1 MGSRV
6 LDELKFTEGG
16 RSKAFQDCIGIV
28 ESRGF
33 LAAGYRQFQ
42 AMRFAVEEINNSSE
56 LLPNVTLGYHIFDN
70 CVSSINIQAALDFVL
85 GNSRW
90 GAKPCH
96 GLRSCRPGVSAVLG
110 PWGSDSAAAIASI
123 LHLFHIP
130 QISYGASSEEL
141 SDKARFSSFFRTIPS
156 DNNQAEAMVLLVQ
169 RFGWNW
175 ISVIASANQYGQ
187 NGKRRVVELASERG
201 ICVAHQGIIQASGT
215 ASEQETIEM
224 INRINFSRVN
234 VTIVFS
240 SFNNAKIF
248 FSAAVNENV
257 TGKIW
262 IVSESISEER
272 LTSEIP
278 NIEKIGTFL
287 GIAVKQGQMPGFG
300 DFLAKAIAAQNP
312 AMDQDHLTSARN
324 AANSKIYSQGN
335 CAQICTECQHFTSAS
350 VQTILG
356 PSVWS
361 VSFNVYAAMYAVAHT
376 LHLLLK
382 CDSGSC
388 DKSTTFL
395 PSQLLEGLKRVNFT
409 LHNNPIYFDEN
420 GNPPMGYEV
429 IVWDTEMESR
439 SMKVIG
445 SYKPNPGRLIINE
458 SLIKWNSA
466 AGTIPTSNCSGEC
479 EPGQRKKQNGFH
491 LCCFLCENCPAG
503 TFETNAECADC
514 SLDQWSPEQSST
526 CYNRSVTYLRWDN
539 TISIVLSVMSSTGL
553 VLTAGITLIFVVYLN
568 TPVVKA
574 AGGKLC
580 FLMLLTLASGFCS
593 VFSFIGKPNDVI
605 CRVSW
610 PLFTVSFTAC
620 LACIFVRSFQI
631 VCIFKMATKL
641 PKAYDYWVKYNGQY
655 VFVFAST
662 SLSVI
667 HCTVW
672 MVQQPIVTVINY
684 SLSQTE
690 MILLCATHN
699 DLSMFLSGFVYT
711 GLLSMLCF
719 VFAFLGKDLPK
730 NYNEAKYISFS
741 MVLYIASWAGCML
754 VILSGFRKYLPMVQ
768 ALATLLSLF
777 GILAAYFLPKCYII
791 LFKPQCNTTAFFQ
804 SCIQD
809 YTKNRVA

>member
-1 MGSRV
+1 
-6 LDELKFTEGG
+6 
-16 RSKAFQDCIGIV
+16 
-28 ESRGF
+28 
-33 LAAGYRQFQ
+33 
-42 AMRFAVEEINNSSE
+42 MRFAVEQINNSSE

-70 CVSSINIQAALDFVL
+70 CVSSFNIQAALDFVL
-85 GNSRW
+85 GDSRW

-96 GLRSCRPGVSAVLG
+96 GLRGCRPGVSAVFG

-130 QISYGASSEEL
+130 QLNTMLSSMKDPHQRYLKGFSTTYRLFAALFLLAVAEILHVVGAFYSCFQFQSVQGVVWQVLRLLLEILATSCSLHFTVLYANRDNSVSSALASDKQISYGASSEEL
-141 SDKARFSSFFRTIPS
+141 SDKARFSSFFQTIPS
-156 DNNQAEAMVLLVQ
+156 DNNQTEAMVLLVQ

-201 ICVAHQGIIQASGT
+201 ICVAHQGIIQAPGT

-240 SFNNAKIF
+240 GFIYAKTF
-248 FSAAVNENV
+248 FRAAVNENV

-262 IVSESISEER
+262 IVSESISEEAIA
-272 LTSEIP
+272 SEIL
-278 NIEKIGTFL
+278 NVEKIGTFL
-287 GIAVKQGQMPGFG
+287 GIAVKQGQMTGFG

-350 VQTILG
+350 
-356 PSVWS
+356 
-361 VSFNVYAAMYAVAHT
+361 
-376 LHLLLK
+376 
-382 CDSGSC
+382 
-388 DKSTTFL
+388 
-395 PSQLLEGLKRVNFT
+395 LLEGLKRVNFT
-409 LHNNPIYFDEN
+409 LHNKPIYFDEN
-420 GNPPMGYEV
+420 GNPPMGYKV

-439 SMKVIG
+439 SMNVIG
-445 SYKPNPGRLIINE
+445 SYKPNPGQLIINE
-458 SLIKWNSA
+458 TLIKWNSA
-466 AGTIPTSNCSGEC
+466 VGS
-479 EPGQRKKQNGFH
+479 
-491 LCCFLCENCPAG
+491 
-503 TFETNAECADC
+503 
-514 SLDQWSPEQSST
+514 
-526 CYNRSVTYLRWDN
+526 
-539 TISIVLSVMSSTGL
+539 
-553 VLTAGITLIFVVYLN
+553 
-568 TPVVKA
+568 
-574 AGGKLC
+574 
-580 FLMLLTLASGFCS
+580 
-593 VFSFIGKPNDVI
+593 PNDVI

-641 PKAYDYWVKYNGQY
+641 PKAYDYWVKYNGRY

-711 GLLSMLCF
+711 GVLSMLCF

-754 VILSGFRKYLPMVQ
+754 VILSGFGKYLPMVQ

-777 GILAAYFLPKCYII
+777 GILAAYFLPKCYTI
-791 LFKPQCNTTAFFQ
+791 LFKPQCNTTAFSQ